1 MDKATSKKYNYW
13 QWRTLIALIVGYT
26 FYYFLRKNFSAALP
40 AMEASLGITKVQ
52 LGLFLS
58 LNGIVY
64 GVSRLINGLIAD
76 KHNKRLMMTLGL
88 VLSAIINFAICF
100 SLNSINL
107 QVRTMIKG
115 KEGKI

>member
-76 KHNKRLMMTLGL
+76 KHNKRLMMTL
-88 VLSAIINFAICF
+88 VPETQWIYS
-100 SLNSINL
+100 
-107 QVRTMIKG
+107 RP
-115 KEGKI
+115 